1 MPRVPISPSSTV
13 NGYNTLSLRD
23 SRASPIPRVPTC
35 PPSNVN
41 SYNSLSQL
49 EDGKDVDAETPKSN
63 EDGKG
68 GAGNRVFL
76 IRIVFF
82 DMLVNYVFK

>member
-68 GAGNRVFL
+68 GVGNRVFL
-76 IRIVFF
+76 IHVVFF
-82 DMLVNYVFK
+82 